1 MTIPSKKYTAKSKLK
16 AVKLVLNDGL
26 SPTEVTKRIG
36 CGKSTL
42 REWIRQYKEEQL
54 EIKPKSTVMT
64 AEQIEIIELKKLIEL
79 NKLDSVTKRILK
91 TYSFQLVLS
100 GVNMHTPNL
109 EDSLFEAGCDD
120 GLLCSYNQTVYI
132 TFMRESSSFEGAV
145 LSAIHNIESCSLN
158 VEVIYVDYDGY
169 ADSVHLSDIATLSD
183 TSRHIVQ
190 YYKDSTKE
198 RRGFFMSIE
207 RVLEKH
213 QVWELDDVSP
223 TLAVQGKIEVELA
236 DKIVIT
242 KALNEALEIRRLKP
256 RVKNLLSKLCDS
268 TV

>member
-1 MTIPSKKYTAKSKLK
+1 MTIPRKKYTTKSKLR
-16 AVKLVLNDGL
+16 AVKLVVDDGFTL
-26 SPTEVTKRIG
+26 KDAAKKTG
-36 CGKSTL
+36 CAISTL
-42 REWIRQYKEEQL
+42 KKWIKLLKEEQL
-54 EIKPKSTVMT
+54 GIKPESTLMT
-64 AEQIEIIELKKLIEL
+64 AEQLEIIQLKKFIEL
-79 NKLDSVTKRILK
+79 NKLDSVTKEVLK

-100 GVNMHTPNL
+100 GVNIHTPNL

-132 TFMRESSSFEGAV
+132 TFMRESSSFEDAV
-145 LSAIHNIESCSLN
+145 LSAINNIESCSLN

-183 TSRHIVQ
+183 ISRHIVQ

-198 RRGFFMSIE
+198 KRGFLMSIE

-213 QVWELDDVSP
+213 QVWKLDDVSP

-242 KALNEALEIRRLKP
+242 KALNEALEIRSSKP
-256 RVKNLLSKLCDS
+256 QVKNLLSKLSDS